1 MRTMSFVKLFSIC
14 AVMVALAGC
23 SHLSYSVVFW
33 PGGAVKRSPADL
45 VVDAPRQLEAL
56 RRGDPKQDA
65 QTAFRSG
72 DLRFV
77 ADRPTL
83 ARFQGVPDDA
93 VVNSLCGPNGR
104 YGFKVIASDDDLMHN
119 EEFLRLKAAYE
130 ERYNQTLYRLVV
142 EHNKQK

>member
-1 MRTMSFVKLFSIC
+1 MSFVKSFSIC

-23 SHLSYSVVFW
+23 SHPSYSVVFW

-45 VVDAPRQLEAL
+45 AVDAPQQLVAL
-56 RRGDPKQDA
+56 RRVDPERDA

-72 DLRFV
+72 DLRLV
-77 ADRPTL
+77 ADRPGL

-93 VVNSLCGPNGR
+93 LVNSLSGLNGR
-104 YGFKVIASDDDLMHN
+104 YGFKVIASDEDLLHN

-130 ERYNQTLYRLVV
+130 ERYNQTMYRLVV